1 MSSST
6 AFRFRPRSALI
17 VAVALS
23 TLGCGKRANES
34 SASPS
39 SPSSSSSVPSG
50 TALVSPAPI
59 PAPASAQPADASA
72 EAPHQGVT
80 VELGTGKIRVSA
92 IAAGSFQVW
101 LIDEHGKLLSP
112 DGVKARLTLDV
123 PGYPAVVLAPSG
135 DHLKGKGPPVA
146 VSHRDATV
154 VVERS
159 GKVER
164 AHLTLH
170 LETGPVG
177 HHHEHEPLA
186 ASSAPTSP
194 P

>member
-1 MSSST
+1 MVSSST
-6 AFRFRPRSALI
+6 AFGFRPRSALI
-17 VAVALS
+17 VAVALA
-23 TLGCGKRANES
+23 TLGCGKQANES
-34 SASPS
+34 SAS
-39 SPSSSSSVPSG
+39 SSSSASAPSSA
-50 TALVSPAPI
+50 ALVSPTPI
-59 PAPASAQPADASA
+59 PAPASAQPVDAGAD
-72 EAPHQGVT
+72 APHQGVT
-80 VELGTGKIRVSA
+80 AELGTGKIRVSA

-101 LIDEHGKLLSP
+101 LMDEHGKLLSP

-164 AHLTLH
+164 AHVTLH

-177 HHHEHEPLA
+177 HHHEHETA
-186 ASSAPTSP
+186 AAPTAP